1 MTMWMRWKSGCLTVV
16 AAALVVAAVPP
27 QPASAAKLNTILRAV
42 LIPEDAQRYQD
53 LARRRERPDEERY
66 WREYRAGLEEQRHE
80 RGIGPDEAHRYE
92 ELSRREHHRDEER
105 YWRIIA
111 PALGAIGRM
120 SPRPMRNGADIDT
133 LSVGGT
139 RPTGAANPAVVTRPA
154 TSLTG
159 RRDPI
164 SAVLPRHLLPGQAG
178 RIIRHSERN
187 YVRHTYPTRVIRQD
201 CYPAFFHRHHSLGSL
216 CLFGSGIGEGC
227 ENRPVEGARDCRG
240 RFTGTNGIFRH

>member
-1 MTMWMRWKSGCLTVV
+1 MWMRWKSGCLTVV

-105 YWRIIA
+105 YWRDYRA
-111 PALGAIGRM
+111 GFGRD
-120 SPRPMRNGADIDT
+120 RPHE
-133 LSVGGT
+133 
-139 RPTGAANPAVVTRPA
+139 PPPYEE
-154 TSLTG
+154 
-159 RRDPI
+159 RR
-164 SAVLPRHLLPGQAG
+164 R
-178 RIIRHSERN
+178 
-187 YVRHTYPTRVIRQD
+187 Y
-201 CYPAFFHRHHSLGSL
+201 
-216 CLFGSGIGEGC
+216 
-227 ENRPVEGARDCRG
+227 
-240 RFTGTNGIFRH
+240 